1 MLAEAVILSLII
13 SLWFKGRFENF
24 VELPIKCLYLPFMAF
39 GFEYLGG
46 FLVTSQVPVL
56 IKNTSLITLLIEMTA
71 NGLLL
76 FFFYINRE
84 IVGMKWI
91 CLGSLLNFIV
101 IVSNFGY
108 MPVDPSLGL
117 EYGYETALMALKNG
131 QVFAH
136 TLMTET
142 THLNILGDWIMV
154 PPPWPLP
161 KTISIGDI
169 IIDLGAFL
177 LIFKGMTSGH
187 ARVNSV

>member
-1 MLAEAVILSLII
+1 MLAETIVLSFILSL
-13 SLWFKGRFENF
+13 LFKGRFENF
-24 VELPIKCLYLPFMAF
+24 VELPIQYLYIPCVAF
-39 GFEYLGG
+39 ALEYLGG
-46 FLVTSQVPVL
+46 FLVTSQVPAL
-56 IKNTSLITLLIEMTA
+56 INNKNLITLIIEITA

-76 FFFYINRE
+76 FFFYKNRK

-108 MPVDPSLGL
+108 MPVDPSMGTK
-117 EYGYETALMALKNG
+117 YGFESSMLALKNG

-136 TLMTET
+136 RLMTDSS
-142 THLNILGDWIMV
+142 HFKILGDWIMI
-154 PPPWPLP
+154 PPPWPFP

-169 IIDLGAFL
+169 IIDFGAFF

-187 ARVNSV
+187 TRVNSV